1 MNKIIS
7 IPLILAVLTLNS
19 LAYDATKAQELD
31 TFYSVMIQKACADS
45 RLFIKAEYAMKN
57 APVL

>member
-7 IPLILAVLTLNS
+7 IPLILTLKTM
-19 LAYDATKAQELD
+19 AYDATRAQELD
-31 TFYSVMIQKACADS
+31 TFYSAMTQKACADS
-45 RLFIKAEYAMKN
+45 KLFVRAEDTMTN